1 MELALAIWNLP
12 LGKMPEKPGKMARN
26 LLSQPLEPLWFIATY
41 DAEQD
46 SGRNRP

>member
-1 MELALAIWNLP
+1 MLAKTA
-12 LGKMPEKPGKMARN
+12 EKPGKMARN
-26 LLSQPLEPLWFIATY
+26 LHFQALEPLWFVATY